1 MSDSEYSEINSECS
15 EIDSDDDFIKCYECE
30 IEVDVSEICIYK
42 KDKFCKNCY
51 EECRKLDVAQPVRMV
66 YKIYEDM
73 IYGCCGRE
81 NCVRIKCCGTVHGHV
96 HLYGCDP
103 EIVNYP
109 LGLAGIFNKTNM
121 HRCPGEVYLH
131 GRTVHTF
138 ISSPFEETNLLR
150 RLRLQ
155 KTERLEKENERLTL
169 IKEQFKIK
177 KQKENAKKLETEK
190 LAVHLQQKERW
201 DNLTIGTKIVE
212 LEAQLCYKLHHCFNP
227 YDYNV
232 GARLS
237 LYENNRF
244 KTLDSVILN
253 LVIEQAHQAYRT
265 KQFEEK
271 DHMENILYILEK
283 WLEDVYPEKYR
294 EIKGLP
300 PL

>member
-1 MSDSEYSEINSECS
+1 MSDSEYS
-15 EIDSDDDFIKCYECE
+15 EIDSDDDFIKCSDCE
-30 IEVDVSEICIYK
+30 IEVDIAEVCFYK
-42 KDKFCKNCY
+42 KCKFCKSCF
-51 EECRKLDVAQPVRMV
+51 EDCIQLEIAQPVRMIV
-66 YKIYEDM
+66 KVCEDM
-73 IYGCCGRE
+73 SYSCCSRK
-81 NCVRIKCCGTVHGHV
+81 NCIRIKCCGTVKGHV
-96 HLYGCDP
+96 DLYSCDP
-103 EIVNYP
+103 EIINYP
-109 LGLAGIFNKTNM
+109 LGLAGIFNKENM
-121 HRCPGEVYLH
+121 HCVRKQYLN
-131 GRTVHTF
+131 GRSVSTF
-138 ISSPFEETNLLR
+138 SSSPFEETNLLR

-155 KTERLEKENERLTL
+155 KTERLEKENERSNL

-190 LAVHLQQKERW
+190 LAVCLQQKERW

-212 LEAQLCYKLHHCFNP
+212 LEAQLCYKLHNCFNP

-244 KTLDSVILN
+244 KTLDSVILHS
-253 LVIEQAHQAYRT
+253 VIEQAHQAYRT

-271 DHMENILYILEK
+271 DHMEDILSILEK

-300 PL
+300 IMPPPTSI